1 MAIGRRHEL
10 HRRRLGRNAGVAGAL
25 ALFIAVV
32 FGLSVAKVQRGGEL
46 ESFDHTYRPSLA
58 EQHEEAE

>member
-1 MAIGRRHEL
+1 MGIGREHDL

-25 ALFIAVV
+25 ALFIVVV

-46 ESFDHTYRPSLA
+46 EAFDHTYRPSLA
-58 EQHEEAE
+58 EQAEQTE